1 MTVRIH
7 SKSGDGPVLI
17 KRYANRRL
25 YDTGRSAYITL
36 DDLAGDVAQGRNV
49 RVVDAKSGED
59 LTRRT
64 LVQLL
69 LTDAHVEKL
78 DALPEEFLRTLIQLE
93 DRSLMRLF
101 AHYTRMTLS
110 SFAVAQH
117 ALQQNLELLRNMAPA
132 PGDLL
137 SALGS
142 LLGGRK
148 DDKEGDP
155 E

>member
-1 MTVRIH
+1 M
-7 SKSGDGPVLI
+7 SDGTTLV

-36 DDLAGDVAQGRNV
+36 DDLAGDVAAGRDV
-49 RVVDAKSGED
+49 RVVDARSGVD

-69 LTDAHVEKL
+69 LTDAHVEKF
-78 DALPEEFLRTLIQLE
+78 DALPEEFLRTFIQLE
-93 DRSLMRLF
+93 DRSLMKLF
-101 AHYTRMTLS
+101 AQYTRMTLS
-110 SFAVAQH
+110 SFAVAQQ
-117 ALQQNLELLRNMAPA
+117 AVQQNLEILRNMAPA

-137 SALGS
+137 STLGS
-142 LLGGRK
+142 LLGRR
-148 DDKEGDP
+148 DDKGRE